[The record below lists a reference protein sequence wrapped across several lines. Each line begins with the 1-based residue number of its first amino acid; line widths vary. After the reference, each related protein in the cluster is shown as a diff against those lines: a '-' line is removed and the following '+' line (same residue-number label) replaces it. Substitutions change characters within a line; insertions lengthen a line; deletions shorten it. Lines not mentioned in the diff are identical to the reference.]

1 MTKTYDAAIIGGG
14 HNGLVAAFYLA
25 RTGRSVVVLERRSI
39 VGGACVTETFHPGF
53 RNSSLSFVMSYLRPE
68 IIKDMALEERGLEA
82 TMMRGGF
89 FPFPDGRY
97 LLSTGDSD
105 HDRAE
110 IAKFSN
116 HDTAG
121 LDRLDAVLTPLAD
134 FLAKQMTKIP
144 PKLASGGLGAALDWA
159 RMGLDVKGLDENLR
173 HRLMLILT
181 ESATGFLSRYLE
193 SDEAKLGYV
202 LGVTSGF
209 LVDVDAPAT
218 ALRLIQSR
226 VGQFDGVRGAWGLPM
241 GGMGAITQ
249 AMAEAAEAK
258 GVEIRTGTSVAKVVV
273 EGGRAV
279 GVRLDNGDVIRS
291 RTVLSN
297 ADPKRSFLDL
307 VDKANLDPEFR
318 ADMAAYKTGGGGFRM
333 NVALSELPDFTCLSG
348 KKEPGPQHSG
358 TIHICPSLDYIRA
371 AYDDARRGDWARE
384 PIIDAMIPSLYDDSL
399 APPGKHVMMMNCRF
413 HPRDLSGGRSWHDV
427 KHQAAEALIDT
438 MTRYAPNFR
447 DAVLGYNALS
457 PLDLEEEYGLTGGDG
472 FHGQYH
478 LSQMFHLRPHPRASG
493 HRTPLAGYYL
503 CGSGAHPG
511 GGVSGIPGSNA
522 AKVVLRD
529 L

>member
-1 MTKTYDAAIIGGG
+1 MAKTYDAVIIGGS
-14 HNGLVAAFYLA
+14 HNGLVAGFYLA
-25 RTGRSVVVLERRSI
+25 RAGRSVLVLERRAI

-53 RNSSLSFVMSYLRPE
+53 RNSSLSFVMSYLRPK
-68 IIKDMALEERGLEA
+68 IIADMALEERGLEA

-97 LLSTGDSD
+97 LLSTGDTD

-116 HDTAG
+116 HDTEG

-134 FLAKQMTKIP
+134 FLAKQMTKVP
-144 PKLASGGLGAALDWA
+144 PKLAGGGLGAALDWA
-159 RMGLDVKGLDENLR
+159 RMGLDVKGLNEDLR

-181 ESATGFLSRYLE
+181 ESATGFLGRYLE
-193 SDEAKLGYV
+193 SDETKLGYV
-202 LGVTSGF
+202 LGVISGF

-226 VGQFDGVRGAWGLPM
+226 VDQFDGVRGAWGLPM
-241 GGMGAITQ
+241 GGIGAITQ
-249 AMAEAAEAK
+249 AMAGATVAQ
-258 GVEIRTGTSVAKVVV
+258 GVEIRTKTAVVQVVV
-273 EGGRAV
+273 ENDRAV
-279 GVRLDNGDVIRS
+279 GVRLEDGEVVRGHA
-291 RTVLSN
+291 VLSN

-307 VDKANLDPEFR
+307 VDQSDLDPEFR

-333 NVALSELPDFTCLSG
+333 NVALAELPDFTCLPG
-348 KKEPGPQHSG
+348 KQSGPQHTG
-358 TIHICPSLDYIRA
+358 TIHICPSLNYIRA
-371 AYDDARRGDWARE
+371 AYDDTKRGDWARE
-384 PIIDAMIPSLYDDSL
+384 PIIDAMIPSLYDHSL

-413 HPRDLSGGRSWHDV
+413 HPRDLSGERSWHDV
-427 KHQAAEALIDT
+427 KHEAAEALIDT

-447 DAVLGYNALS
+447 VSVLGYNALS
-457 PLDLEEEYGLTGGDG
+457 PLDLEEEHGLTGGDG

-493 HRTPLAGYYL
+493 HRTPLASYYL